1 MQMANWKEEHSAGN
15 SSATVE
21 FVSVEKDIICVLR
34 NLSKK
39 ALRASGKV
47 IRQKLKGSSD
57 VSVNMRNHIATS
69 VDIPRSSGQ
78 PQLKVGFYGWRKVK
92 DKGKT
97 PSRRNPW
104 WQEFGTKPHQ
114 IVRKNGGKVLGSN
127 GYYYPASVLHPGG
140 PAMHTLRNVVYDNID
155 EIRKAQEEHLAALN
169 KELDAALKKEDYSED
184 IDDD

>member
-1 MQMANWKEEHSAGN
+1 MADWKETHQTGS

-21 FVSVEKDIICVLR
+21 YASVEKDVICALR

-39 ALRASGKV
+39 ALRAGGKV
-47 IRQKLKGSSD
+47 IRQKLKASPD
-57 VSVNMRNHIATS
+57 VTVNMRNHIAATA
-69 VDIPRSSGQ
+69 DIPKDSGQ

-97 PSRRNPW
+97 PSRRNPH

-114 IVRKNGGKVLGSN
+114 ITRKGGGKVLGSN
-127 GYYYPASVLHPGG
+127 GYYFPASVHHPGG
-140 PAMHTLRNVVYDNID
+140 PAMHTLRTIVYDNID
-155 EIRKAQEEHLAALN
+155 EIRKAQEQHLAALN
-169 KELDAALKKEDYSED
+169 DELTAALKKEDYSED